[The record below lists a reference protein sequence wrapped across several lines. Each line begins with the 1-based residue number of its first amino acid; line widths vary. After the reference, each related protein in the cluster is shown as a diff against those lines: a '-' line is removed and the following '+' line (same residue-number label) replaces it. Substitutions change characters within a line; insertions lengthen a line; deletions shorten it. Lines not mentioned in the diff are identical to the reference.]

1 MNKTQK
7 RAWFRPAMILLSLAL
22 VIYVAVEMVVLRRVP
37 AVFGRFA
44 PLLTFWS
51 NIVLGLALGP
61 DDSIPIWISSMLNL
75 SLLFIVVLIHKAA
88 VVVQCSRL
96 RKGKRS

>member
-1 MNKTQK
+1 MSRPLKG
-7 RAWFRPAMILLSLAL
+7 AWFCPTSMLMFLG
-22 VIYVAVEMVVLRRVP
+22 VGIYLAVEIIVLRRVP
-37 AVFGRFA
+37 AIFGRFA

-88 VVVQCSRL
+88 VLVQCSRL